1 MSENENKLTGSQV
14 EDTIDLCQEFDL
26 FDFIFEQDKTI
37 LTSKEWEVYE
47 EYRQRLKTFIDKE
60 VKKDSKKSAEKFA
73 TSGEEDDIVEKINK
87 SYIDRELKKKKLL
100 LKKENREFLRR
111 FLKIINPNSE
121 LSDIREIY
129 REVSG
134 KIMFLK
140 ESLIEL

>member
-14 EDTIDLCQEFDL
+14 EDAIDLCQEFDL

-60 VKKDSKKSAEKFA
+60 VKKDPKKSPEKFA

-111 FLKIINPNSE
+111 FLKIINSNSE